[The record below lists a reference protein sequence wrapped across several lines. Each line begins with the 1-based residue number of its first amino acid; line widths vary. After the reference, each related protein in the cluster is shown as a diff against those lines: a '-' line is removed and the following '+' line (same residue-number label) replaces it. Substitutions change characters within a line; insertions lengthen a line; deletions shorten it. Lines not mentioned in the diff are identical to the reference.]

1 MPDAAFLEHVMQ
13 QDAIFDGRPEFVDVS
28 LVMNVLNHNSFG
40 GTKREL
46 LEMRANPINYPNM
59 HGLKRY
65 KVTICVYAEPYND

>member
-1 MPDAAFLEHVMQ
+1 MPDAKFIEHVMQ

-40 GTKREL
+40 GTKKDL
-46 LEMRANPINYPNM
+46 LEMRASPQDFPAR

-65 KVTICVYAEPYND
+65 KVTICVYAEPYNE